1 MALKYVCVYIYTFP
15 GTIAQSNYNNWGDTS
30 LLLQREEVKGTSPS
44 LIEEE
49 ILKHDT
55 IMWIGCPLYLQGSE
69 LYMY

>member
-55 IMWIGCPLYLQGSE
+55 IM
-69 LYMY
+69 